1 MKITIQFA
9 NDSNPEISED
19 IEFEI
24 EETLYAQL
32 EEMSKKQ
39 NVDIETL
46 IIKILQHTLAENMP
60 AK

>member
-32 EEMSKKQ
+32 EEMSKKR